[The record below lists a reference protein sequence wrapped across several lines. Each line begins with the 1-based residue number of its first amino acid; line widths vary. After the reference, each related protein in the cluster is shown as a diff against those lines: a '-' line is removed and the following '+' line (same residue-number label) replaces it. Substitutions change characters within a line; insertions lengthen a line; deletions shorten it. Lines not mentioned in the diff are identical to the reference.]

1 MNAVLE
7 VRSDLKDQLDHLADE
22 IHRSETDLANE
33 AVSLYLAHQRKI
45 IGQIQEGLAQA
56 QRCEFVADNEMEA
69 FFASYGEP
77 GA

>member
-56 QRCEFVADNEMEA
+56 QQGEFVPEDEMEA
-69 FFASYGEP
+69 FFASYGET

>member
-56 QRCEFVADNEMEA
+56 QQGEFVPDDEMEA
-69 FFASYGEP
+69 FFASYGEA